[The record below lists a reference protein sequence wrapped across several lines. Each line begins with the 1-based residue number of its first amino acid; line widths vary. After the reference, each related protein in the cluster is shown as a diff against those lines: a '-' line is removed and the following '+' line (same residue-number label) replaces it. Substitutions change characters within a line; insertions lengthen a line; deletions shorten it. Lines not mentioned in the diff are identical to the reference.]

1 MGMGIDMAYLLHW
14 IPKEQIKHVSLN
26 SNLQYR
32 AIMLLYH
39 KEMVL
44 TDRTIYVGYAS
55 DMPVFSKGIQ
65 IGLII
70 IKDVQDHCTLDV
82 DCIELNSNV
91 SIGKLYE
98 MLKEMWYAYEYSISF
113 SIYNSL
119 VQRNNLH
126 NIIQKTS
133 ELLGNPVILLDRK
146 SNLVSFCSDQEIEDP
161 SASHIIR
168 MGYSCQTHINDAH
181 TEGIHRRLSENML
194 PILVGPGLNKTRKR
208 ILGRI
213 SIGDKSYGNII
224 VLEYNQKITPLDVKV
239 LDAVCNAVSH
249 IAEHQSKETIKTKL
263 PDVVY
268 TSYLEALLRGDTI
281 PQDWIDGWLK
291 HMAWSTYQH
300 FRVITFF
307 LDGQNSGE
315 LTISLESKMN
325 CITIHHEGAVLILIN
340 SVDERAFQSNI
351 ETLNNM
357 LARYGYKAGI
367 SCQFD
372 NIEELPIFYRQA
384 MMALKIGHVFSRKEN
399 ISYYSQLL
407 TYDILL
413 TTDSK
418 EPMRHFC
425 RKELDKLIDHDK
437 RFGSDYY
444 NTFYTFLRC
453 FGNKNLTAQQLF
465 VHRNTLVYRLDKI
478 VEILDIDL
486 FDGEQCLQYYLSCKI
501 NDLLE
506 APKQISDI

>member
-1 MGMGIDMAYLLHW
+1 
-14 IPKEQIKHVSLN
+14 
-26 SNLQYR
+26 
-32 AIMLLYH
+32 
-39 KEMVL
+39 
-44 TDRTIYVGYAS
+44 
-55 DMPVFSKGIQ
+55 
-65 IGLII
+65 
-70 IKDVQDHCTLDV
+70 
-82 DCIELNSNV
+82 
-91 SIGKLYE
+91 
-98 MLKEMWYAYEYSISF
+98 
-113 SIYNSL
+113 
-119 VQRNNLH
+119 
-126 NIIQKTS
+126 
-133 ELLGNPVILLDRK
+133 
-146 SNLVSFCSDQEIEDP
+146 
-161 SASHIIR
+161 
-168 MGYSCQTHINDAH
+168 
-181 TEGIHRRLSENML
+181 
-194 PILVGPGLNKTRKR
+194 
-208 ILGRI
+208 
-213 SIGDKSYGNII
+213 
-224 VLEYNQKITPLDVKV
+224 
-239 LDAVCNAVSH
+239 
-249 IAEHQSKETIKTKL
+249 
-263 PDVVY
+263 
-268 TSYLEALLRGDTI
+268 
-281 PQDWIDGWLK
+281 
-291 HMAWSTYQH
+291 
-300 FRVITFF
+300 
-307 LDGQNSGE
+307 
-315 LTISLESKMN
+315 
-325 CITIHHEGAVLILIN
+325 
-340 SVDERAFQSNI
+340 
-351 ETLNNM
+351 M